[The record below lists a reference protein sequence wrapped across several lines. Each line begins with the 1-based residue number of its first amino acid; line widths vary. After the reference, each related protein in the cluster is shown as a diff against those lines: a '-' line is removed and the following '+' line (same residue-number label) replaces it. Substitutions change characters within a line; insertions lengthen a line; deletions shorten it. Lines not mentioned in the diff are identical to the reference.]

1 LVGVFC
7 AGEAGVGVGGWRIG
21 DGRFFAPRRVVRV
34 EKIEATWPRL
44 SEGELVEELELLLV
58 GLRPGRSRPRLA
70 ISKAWQ
76 LGGSERVAVL
86 SYL

>member
-1 LVGVFC
+1 MGVFC
-7 AGEAGVGVGGWRIG
+7 AGEAGLGMQGWRIG

-44 SEGELVEELELLLV
+44 SEADMFEELESLLV
-58 GLRPGRSRPRLA
+58 ELRPGRSRPRLA

-76 LGGSERVAVL
+76 LGGSETVAEL
-86 SYL
+86 SY